1 MDYGRLQHSPK
12 KLQEDLNSP
21 GTILPGVSA
30 AQMEVAMQVC
40 RDLLQV
46 FFSRRE
52 GQNLRN
58 CISKQARTIAP
69 RVALLLCALGGLEL
83 AASAQLI
90 PSADGLTVYD
100 AHLQA
105 RWLANANLA
114 GTADGVSIATTAG
127 ITTITPGGS
136 MNYATAISWVTA
148 LNTQTFGQGVGYL
161 GHTAWTLPTT
171 PTLPATDP
179 SCTSFN
185 GSGGGS
191 FGYGCTGSDFGS
203 LFNLKVSLG
212 LQYPNTAVKI
222 PGTAFGP
229 FHNFQPYLY
238 WTTTPTP
245 NPNDGFSTFSFN
257 TGWGGANV
265 DVHYLYALP
274 MIKGKVLLE
283 NGLPVTYSPA
293 GLGTLQVSS
302 DGQLV
307 YGPGT
312 KLTWLADANLAKSQ
326 TFGAQCANYEP
337 PSKPTFFPPGIPCIA
352 TDGSMSNTTAN
363 NWLNGMKAAAWLGH
377 SDWMLPDNAGGC
389 NGFSCQTSELG
400 ELFYNQFGLS
410 RGTPVVAA
418 PLAKVGPFNHVQPY
432 LYWSCS
438 APYTNPPCQTP
449 PPNTNFEYSFSFGN
463 GFEGTDLVAN
473 DLYVTAYFP
482 QTPAQALIE
491 AIEKDLGTSHE
502 LNEIL
507 EQANDILSAPNPRAK
522 FGAIVFFAIEVEGLR
537 GRGLNGAQA
546 EELIE
551 LALIV

>member
-1 MDYGRLQHSPK
+1 
-12 KLQEDLNSP
+12 
-21 GTILPGVSA
+21 
-30 AQMEVAMQVC
+30 MQVSMNQ
-40 RDLLQV
+40 LQV
-46 FFSRRE
+46 FLSDNQ
-52 GQNLRN
+52 GQNLRK
-58 CISKQARTIAP
+58 IIWKQARTIVP
-69 RVALLLCALGGLEL
+69 RAALLLCAFCGLEL

-114 GTADGVSIATTAG
+114 GTADGASLATTAG

-136 MNYATAISWVTA
+136 MNYATALAWVGA
-148 LNTQTFGQGVGYL
+148 LNRVGLNGTVGYL
-161 GHTAWTLPTT
+161 GHTTWTLPTT

-203 LFNLKVSLG
+203 LFNLNTSLG

-222 PGTAFGP
+222 PDTAFGP

-265 DVHYLYALP
+265 DVHYIYALP
-274 MIKGKVLLE
+274 MIKGKVLME
-283 NGLPVTYSPA
+283 NKLPVTYSPA

-307 YGPGT
+307 YDPET

-326 TFGAQCANYEP
+326 AFGAQCANYEP
-337 PSKPTFFPPGIPCIA
+337 PSKSTFFPPGIPCIA
-352 TDGSMSNTTAN
+352 ADGSMSNTTAN
-363 NWLNGMKAAAWLGH
+363 NWLTGMNTAAWLGH

-389 NGFSCQTSELG
+389 NGFSCQSSELG

-418 PLAKVGPFNHVQPY
+418 PLVKVGPFNHVQPY

-473 DLYVTAYFP
+473 DLYVTVYFP

-491 AIEKDLGTSHE
+491 AIEKALGTNPE
-502 LNEIL
+502 LNAFL
-507 EQANDILSAPNPRAK
+507 EQANNIISAPNVHAK
-522 FGAIVFFAIEVEGLR
+522 AGMLGAFTHHVDAQR
-537 GRGLNGAQA
+537 GKALSGPQA
-546 EELIE
+546 DELIA
-551 LALIV
+551 LAQLI